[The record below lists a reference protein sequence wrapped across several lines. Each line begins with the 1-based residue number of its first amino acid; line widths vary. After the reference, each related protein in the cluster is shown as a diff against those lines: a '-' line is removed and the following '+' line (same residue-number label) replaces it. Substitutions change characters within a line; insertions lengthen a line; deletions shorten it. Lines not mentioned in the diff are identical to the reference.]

1 MSHTKHC
8 SQRPTLREEQGYLF
22 LCLLLLGV
30 ALVLQHTA
38 YLLMLAAAIIGLT
51 FARSTGKRWLLTRR
65 LLILSFFIL
74 LSILPIA
81 LGRGE
86 GSSLWIDFG
95 GWGIT
100 EGGSVQ
106 ALKTGLRC
114 LASASSMMLLLQLLP
129 LHRLYTVLR
138 SLGTPKLFIELI
150 ELTYRY
156 IFVLEE
162 TAGQIRLAQMSR
174 LGYQGSLS
182 EKFQHFGM
190 LLSRTFILSQVES
203 DKLYLGLQS
212 RGYEDEGLR
221 SSSHNSTESMNHFP
235 LLQVKELSFH
245 YEDGY
250 EALRGV
256 TCTIQRGERIALI
269 GHNGAG
275 KSTLFLLLSGLQ
287 SSWSGE
293 VYLHGQ
299 LIRPQERVSLR
310 QQVALVLQNS
320 NYQLFTPSVEDEIA
334 FGLKNMGLRE
344 EELHK
349 RLEELLTRYNL
360 AELRHKPP
368 HELSEGQKKWVALVA
383 VLATDPEVLILDEPT
398 AALDALYTERVLDL
412 LEQLHLAGKTII
424 ISTHDMELAS
434 RFSDRVLLMEA
445 GKLICDRKAPDLWSD
460 SILLKDKH
468 LPQPWA
474 WRTRTHQQAPPR
486 PIRTELQ
493 QYHLPLF
500 LSSEALPILL
510 VGGGKGI
517 WRKAQGL
524 IERRIPFKVM
534 APALCDEL
542 TEAARRGDFEW
553 IPRAY
558 TGISD
563 VGEARIIILGIG
575 DAGEELRF
583 AQELEATGY
592 LFSLLS
598 DATRGNLQFGATAHK
613 EGITLSVHSDYR
625 LPEITQQLK
634 TAWSETLPD
643 GFEARLQ
650 ALSQYRQAL
659 QEATDEAERTRLRQ
673 AYDKL
678 KESLLQDTIHDR
690 TH

>member
-8 SQRPTLREEQGYLF
+8 SRRPTLREEQGYLF

-86 GSSLWIDFG
+86 ESSLWIDFG
-95 GWGIT
+95 GWGVT
-100 EGGSVQ
+100 KGGSVQ

-182 EKFQHFGM
+182 EKLQHFGM

-344 EELHK
+344 EALHK

-434 RFSDRVLLMEA
+434 RFADRVLLMEA
-445 GKLICDRKAPDLWSD
+445 GKLTSDRKAPELWSD
-460 SILLKDKH
+460 STLLKDKH
-468 LPQPWA
+468 LPQPGA
-474 WRTRTHQQAPPR
+474 WRTRTHHKATPS
-486 PIRTELQ
+486 PIPTELQ

-542 TEAARRGDFEW
+542 TEAARRADFEW

-563 VGEARIIILGIG
+563 VGEARIAILGIG
-575 DAGEELRF
+575 DGGEELRF
-583 AQELEATGY
+583 AKELEAAGY

-613 EGITLSVHSDYR
+613 EGITLAVHSDYR

-650 ALSQYRQAL
+650 ALAQYRQAL
-659 QEATDEAERTRLRQ
+659 QEATDEAERARLRQ
-673 AYDKL
+673 AYDEL

>member
-95 GWGIT
+95 GWGVT
-100 EGGSVQ
+100 KAGCVQ
-106 ALKTGLRC
+106 ALRTGLRC
-114 LASASSMMLLLQLLP
+114 LASASSMMLLLQFLP
-129 LHRLYTVLR
+129 LHRLYSVLR
-138 SLGTPKLFIELI
+138 SLGTPKLFIELF

-162 TAGQIRLAQMSR
+162 TAGQIRLAQTSR

-182 EKFQHFGM
+182 EKLQHFGM

-221 SSSHNSTESMNHFP
+221 SSSHNSTERMNHFP

-256 TCTIQRGERIALI
+256 ACTIQRGERIALI

-299 LIRPQERVSLR
+299 LIHPQERVALR
-310 QQVALVLQNS
+310 QQVVLVLQNS

-334 FGLKNMGLRE
+334 FGLKNIGLRE
-344 EELHK
+344 EALHE

-434 RFSDRVLLMEA
+434 RFADRVLLLEA

-460 SILLKDKH
+460 TTLLKDKH

-474 WRTRTHQQAPPR
+474 WRSRTHQQAPPR

-500 LSSEALPILL
+500 LSSDALPILL

-524 IERRIPFKVM
+524 IERRISFKVI

-563 VGEARIIILGIG
+563 VGEARIVILGIG

-583 AQELEATGY
+583 AQELEAAGY

-625 LPEITQQLK
+625 LPEITQKLK

-643 GFEARLQ
+643 DFEARLQ

-659 QEATDEAERTRLRQ
+659 QEATDESERTCLRQ